1 LENVGALLMSNEQEN
16 PLVSVVIPTYKRPDM
31 LGRAIDSVLNQ
42 TYDNIEIV
50 VVDDNDEDSE
60 YRKETEE
67 FMDKYADNDNLVYL
81 KHTENKGGSAARNT
95 GIKTSEGEYIAFLD
109 DDDIWVNTKLKK
121 QIEVFKNNN
130 NLGLVYCR
138 MYSFKNN
145 TGEVYHKKKIK
156 LVNGSIYTDMLEMNY
171 IGTPT
176 ALVKKICF
184 QKVGLF
190 DIELLSRQD
199 HDMFLRISKNYDI
212 DYVDEFLVKFSSHDN
227 KISRNINSKE
237 KGWKIFLSKWENELN
252 EFPKEKKKLY
262 DNYYFE
268 MAKLYYK
275 NNSYNKA
282 KIFSKKMIKN
292 NIVNYKGLV
301 IFILSIFE
309 IDINLHNLKEK
320 FNI

>member
-1 LENVGALLMSNEQEN
+1 MSNEQEN

>member
-42 TYDNIEIV
+42 TYDNIEII

-67 FMDKYADNDNLVYL
+67 FMDKYADIDNLVYL

-190 DIELLSRQD
+190 DIDLLSRQD

-237 KGWKIFLSKWENELN
+237 KGWKMFLSKWENELN

-262 DNYYFE
+262 NNYYFE

-275 NNSYNKA
+275 NNKYAKA

>member
-1 LENVGALLMSNEQEN
+1 MENVGALLMSNEQEN